1 MLQIQNRF
9 FFLCPC
15 VMQIIVEESSLSG
28 MSADFKAINW
38 DLQRYVVQ

>member
-9 FFLCPC
+9 FFPLF
-15 VMQIIVEESSLSG
+15 MQIIVEESSLSG

-38 DLQRYVVQ
+38 DNQRYVVQ